1 MPGELTTMR
10 KLETRTPRYDESG
23 RRLTDCC
30 GAFSTYMDGDI
41 LCCKQCYW
49 EVPVGQGDGTETRD
63 DTPAT

>member
-1 MPGELTTMR
+1 MPGEITTMR

-41 LCCKQCYW
+41 LCCKRCYW